1 MGRAHHAGCNVA
13 LIDRRFPFGAL
24 LVAFAVAGAAAPAQA
39 QFEMDK
45 HRRSGMW
52 FSLGLGG
59 GWNLSNSVNGES
71 KSGFAGYIRAG
82 GSLSPHLLLG
92 GEMEWWYRDETDD
105 LSLSSGNFTLVGL
118 YYPSL
123 DLGGFVKLGV
133 GVAAAEIITAGGSQS
148 TWESGAGVT
157 AGVGWDV
164 PVGQKISLTANADFL
179 FQRVAGFNNTLLLFT
194 LGVTF

>member
-1 MGRAHHAGCNVA
+1 MA
-13 LIDRRFPFGAL
+13 LIDRRFLFGAL
-24 LVAFAVAGAAAPAQA
+24 LVALALAGFAAPAQA
-39 QFEMDK
+39 QLTTQ
-45 HRRSGMW
+45 HRRNGMW

-59 GWNLSNSVNGES
+59 GWNVAKNVNGEA
-71 KSGFAGYIRAG
+71 KSGFAGYIRGG

-92 GEMEWWYRDETDD
+92 GEAEWWYRDESSD
-105 LSLSSGNFTLVGL
+105 LSLARGNLTLVGQ

-133 GVAAAEIITAGGSQS
+133 GLAGAELITAGGSQAS
-148 TWESGAGVT
+148 WETGTGVT

-179 FQRVAGFNNTLLLFT
+179 FQRVAGINNTLLLFT
-194 LGVTF
+194 VGVTFQ